1 MIAANRHIVAMHS
14 KTRRRK
20 ALSSGYNRRMTNPPA
35 AILLLTT
42 CLTAVAQN
50 LPTVV
55 VLSTGGTIA
64 SKQDPAKGG
73 YVLALS
79 GEDLVSAVPAI
90 REIAQIQVEQIANI
104 GSPDMT
110 PEIWVRLA
118 GRVNELLAKPGI
130 AGVVVTHGTD
140 TLEETAYFL
149 DLTTISTKPV
159 ILAQH
164 ERPPGSAGEA
174 VEV

>member
-1 MIAANRHIVAMHS
+1 
-14 KTRRRK
+14 
-20 ALSSGYNRRMTNPPA
+20 
-35 AILLLTT
+35 
-42 CLTAVAQN
+42 
-50 LPTVV
+50 
-55 VLSTGGTIA
+55 
-64 SKQDPAKGG
+64 
-73 YVLALS
+73 
-79 GEDLVSAVPAI
+79 
-90 REIAQIQVEQIANI
+90 VEQIANI